1 MTATQ
6 QTISGIHLGDQTVR
20 KVFKWGDQVRPT
32 STPPAPSGE
41 YIEYKMRADNSG
53 NLYVPTGWYSSS
65 WQCNCPYDWKVSI
78 DWWTELPV
86 SWTWGNNTYET
97 FWWYSAWTSH
107 TIKITPN
114 IEDYWWAKA
123 YWRYINKRSFLRE
136 VIYDGSYM
144 WYAVS
149 ATDTG
154 NYFRYYQY
162 YGCTNLTLAPNEV
175 LPDTVTTIWT
185 SFRENQYGSCTS
197 LSLVP
202 NEVIPNS
209 VTSIWGNFRCAQYDG
224 CSSLTTAANEVLPN
238 SVTTIDSNFRTRQYS
253 NCSNLTTAANEV
265 LPNSVTSIWYN
276 FRTYQYSRCT
286 SLTTAPAEVYSS
298 SETDIWDSF
307 RYYQYYGCTSLTT
320 AATEALPASITTIWV
335 WFREAQ
341 YEWCTSLLTT
351 ATEVFTNSV
360 TRIESSFRRHQYYW
374 CTSLTTAS
382 PEAMSNQVTRVWSYF
397 RSYQYD
403 WCSSLVTA
411 PQANNGSI
419 PWIGMVYNFRYYQF
433 ANCTSLEIWA
443 EEDLPTWDSWVY
455 GSSELSCQYRWCPSL
470 RYIILHAWPIS
481 HSDIY
486 FRINQFKDSW
496 NNLTIKIVWNSVD
509 WAYNSAWLNPDNVNE
524 IQVPSALLSAY
535 QSASN
540 WSAVSSK
547 FVWY

>member
-6 QTISGIHLGDQTVR
+6 QTISGIHLGDQTVK
-20 KVFKWGDQVRPT
+20 KVFKWGDQVWPT
-32 STPPAPSGE
+32 STPPAPAGE
-41 YIEYKMRADNSG
+41 YIEYRAIADNSG
-53 NLYVPTGWYSSS
+53 NLYVPTCWYSTG
-65 WQCNCPYDWKVSI
+65 WARNCPYDWKVSI

-86 SWTWGNNTYET
+86 SWTWGDNTYET

-123 YWRYINKRSFLRE
+123 YWRYMNKRSSLRE

-185 SFRENQYGSCTS
+185 SFRESQYANCTS
-197 LSLVP
+197 LSSAP

-209 VTSIWGNFRCAQYDG
+209 VTSIWSD
-224 CSSLTTAANEVLPN
+224 
-238 SVTTIDSNFRTRQYS
+238 
-253 NCSNLTTAANEV
+253 
-265 LPNSVTSIWYN
+265 
-276 FRTYQYSRCT
+276 
-286 SLTTAPAEVYSS
+286 
-298 SETDIWDSF
+298 F
-307 RYYQYYGCTSLTT
+307 RYYQYLGCTGLTT
-320 AATEALPASITTIWV
+320 AATEAFSDSITTIWT
-335 WFREAQ
+335 WFREGQ
-341 YEWCTSLLTT
+341 YRGCTSLLSA
-351 ATEVFTNSV
+351 ATEVFANSV
-360 TRIESSFRRHQYYW
+360 TRIEGTFRSRQYHW

-382 PEAMSNQVTRVWSYF
+382 PEAMSNQVTRVWSNF

-419 PWIGMVYNFRYYQF
+419 PWPGMVYNFRYYQF

-455 GSSELSCQYRWCPSL
+455 GSSELGCQYRWCPSL

-486 FRINQFKDSW
+486 FRTNQFKDSW
-496 NNLTIKIVWNSVD
+496 NNLTIKIVWNAVD
-509 WAYNSAWLNPDNVNE
+509 WANNSAWLNPDNINE